1 MMILKD
7 VLAQTENAEKPVVK
21 RLQEGKDFHVLA
33 IGLKETV
40 VLKEHK
46 TDVPAKLV
54 LIKGQVVFKTAE
66 AEVTLG
72 LYDEHVINVGELHSV
87 EALKDSLFLVIK
99 G

>member
-1 MMILKD
+1 MILKD
-7 VLAQTENAEKPVVK
+7 IITQTETAEKPVVK

-33 IGLKETV
+33 IGLKEKV

-46 TDVPAKLV
+46 TDIPAKLV
-54 LIKGQVVFKTAE
+54 VIKGQVIFKTATSE
-66 AEVTLG
+66 TTLG
-72 LYDEHVINVGELHSV
+72 LYDELEITVGEMHSV